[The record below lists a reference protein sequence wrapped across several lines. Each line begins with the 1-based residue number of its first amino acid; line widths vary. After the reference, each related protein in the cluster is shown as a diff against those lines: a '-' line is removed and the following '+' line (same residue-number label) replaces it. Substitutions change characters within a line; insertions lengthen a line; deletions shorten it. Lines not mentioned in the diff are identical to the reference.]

1 MERGLASTRKN
12 ATTQDL
18 RPIRIARERK
28 ANHVFAAPLR
38 KIHLPDFD
46 CGYCADWMQIG
57 RIEFHAL
64 GGGWENCDD
73 SYSREHGAAACGY
86 PDWEINLKWPVH

>member
-1 MERGLASTRKN
+1 M
-12 ATTQDL
+12 L
-18 RPIRIARERK
+18 RVGREVTGGVDPPEVEGYQREGWK
-28 ANHVFAAPLR
+28 LKHVFAAALR
-38 KIHLPDFD
+38 KTHLPDFD
-46 CGYCADWMQIG
+46 RGYCADWMQAD

-86 PDWEINLKWPVH
+86 